1 MEMGKPPF
9 QTIQMH
15 KIIFAMYNVH
25 IKNYLLVV
33 KPNQDEKV
41 VQTEMKLLEELL
53 PKATGLNAIAHCT
66 EIADLNRYQLIS
78 SPKKV
83 MQSLLNY
90 SPNKAFVFL
99 ICSN

>member
-1 MEMGKPPF
+1 
-9 QTIQMH
+9 
-15 KIIFAMYNVH
+15 MYNVH
-25 IKNYLLVV
+25 IKNFLVV
-33 KPNQDEKV
+33 LKPNQDEKEL
-41 VQTEMKLLEELL
+41 QTEMKLLEALL
-53 PKATGLNAIAHCT
+53 PKATGLSAVAHCT
-66 EIADLNRYQLIS
+66 EIADLNKYQLIS